1 MKKSFRIFITAL
13 SFLLISFSAAY
24 ADEQQ
29 ETEAFQDSQSF
40 TSYSDDFLLFDSET
54 ENFTK
59 DKDGLYNWTG
69 SFVLDA
75 AKMLSKNERL
85 SLKKFL
91 RDLNDTSGIQIA
103 VLTIP
108 TTDGENIHDLAVRY
122 FDKWELGQDGVDN
135 GAILTI
141 ALDDRKNDI
150 TTGYGT
156 EGILTD
162 ILCKKI
168 LDEVVKPAFRAG
180 QYGDG
185 IENAVKTMA
194 GIIMKD
200 ESLVTVRGVDLPAVK
215 GTEGLYEWKK
225 SGVIDEAGFLSEKEK
240 WQLATFLTDLNGTS
254 GIQLALLTVSGS
266 MDKESFSD
274 FAHKSFDRWKEK
286 NKNLDNGA
294 VLSILDDDESGK
306 YRFNLITP
314 KNVSAIF
321 PSEQQNG
328 ILSDYLVGKF
338 HSGHYGECILNAMQ
352 KMAAIIT
359 QDESLSI
366 PSGKLYEEKTVPEI
380 DSTESNVRSLTP
392 EEENKEPPKWYHY
405 VAAIGIIILVA
416 FLLIKR
422 HIKKEKE
429 WQSRPHDYS
438 TYSSHSSSYDR
449 DDSYSSRSSRSYSSS
464 RSSSSRSSSS
474 SSSHRS
480 GGGGRTGGGGASSS
494 W

>member
-1 MKKSFRIFITAL
+1 MKKSFRIFIAAL

-29 ETEAFQDSQSF
+29 ETEASQDSQSLA
-40 TSYSDDFLLFDSET
+40 SYSDDFLLFDSET

-75 AKMLSKNERL
+75 AKMLSKDERL

-215 GTEGLYEWKK
+215 GTEGLYEWKS
-225 SGVIDEAGFLSEKEK
+225 SGIIDEAGFLSEKEK
-240 WQLATFLTDLNGTS
+240 WQLATFLNDLNDTRN
-254 GIQLALLTVSGS
+254 IQLALLTVSDS
-266 MDKESFSD
+266 IDKDSFSE
-274 FAHKSFDRWKEK
+274 FALNHIKKWRET
-286 NKNLDNGA
+286 NPNLGNGCI
-294 VLSILDDDESGK
+294 LSILHTDTTNK
-306 YRFNLITP
+306 FNIRTP
-314 KNVSAIF
+314 MGVPFS
-321 PSEQQNG
+321 SEQQNAV
-328 ILSDYLVGKF
+328 LDYLVNQF
-338 HSGHYGECILNAMQ
+338 SEGHDGETILNAMQ
-352 KMAAIIT
+352 KIAVTIT
-359 QDESLSI
+359 QDESLAV
-366 PSGKLYEEKTVPEI
+366 PSGKSYEEKTGTRYADTNEG
-380 DSTESNVRSLTP
+380 TRAAAESESEKGTDWRFVLL
-392 EEENKEPPKWYHY
+392 
-405 VAAIGIIILVA
+405 AISPVV
-416 FLLIKR
+416 LLILICILDNKF
-422 HIKKEKE
+422 HFLPKG
-429 WQSRPHDYS
+429 SG
-438 TYSSHSSSYDR
+438 SSSG
-449 DDSYSSRSSRSYSSS
+449 
-464 RSSSSRSSSS
+464 RSSSGSYRSSGRSSGGSYHSS